1 MSQQQLLLI
10 ALGIILVGIAIAVG
24 MNQYSSSAVEAN

>member
-10 ALGIILVGIAIAVG
+10 ALGIILVGISIAVG
-24 MNQYSSSAVEAN
+24 MNQFSSSAVEAN